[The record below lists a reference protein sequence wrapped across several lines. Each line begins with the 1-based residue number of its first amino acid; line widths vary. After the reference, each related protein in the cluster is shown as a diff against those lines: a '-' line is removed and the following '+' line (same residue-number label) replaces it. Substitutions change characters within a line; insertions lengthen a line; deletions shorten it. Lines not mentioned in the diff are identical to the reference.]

1 MGRFMGSAAAAAMLL
16 AVGGT
21 GEAKGDKI
29 PWDKPEAALAKAAL
43 TGKPVVFFFIN
54 DEFNKDAG
62 VNLTAMTA
70 VPAADLAF
78 NHESVLKRRDQFHW
92 VRGDQIL
99 ANRMKIRNSP
109 MVRITDPEGDR
120 IVDAPINGPE
130 PLLVAM
136 IGVQKEKFVNKPV
149 EWGGI
154 VRSGPITTSF
164 LVVAFDSPEGEALK
178 LWEDRSLVKYHKMI
192 DFVRLEAKKGC
203 EIAKKYGITEFPTFL
218 ICNAQEKVLE
228 KVAGKKTDLADL
240 RVAVTK
246 AWKKLE
252 GKK

>member
-1 MGRFMGSAAAAAMLL
+1 MGRAAAAAILL
-16 AVGGT
+16 SAGAIGH
-21 GEAKGDKI
+21 AAGDKI
-29 PWDKPEAALAKAAL
+29 SWDRPEAALAKAAL
-43 TGKPVVFFFIN
+43 SGRPVVFFFVN
-54 DEFNKDAG
+54 DEFDKDAAP
-62 VNLTAMTA
+62 NLAALTA

-78 NHESVLKRRDQFHW
+78 THESVLKRRDQFHW

-99 ANRMKIRNSP
+99 ANRMRIRGAP

-120 IVDAPINGPE
+120 LLDAPINGPE
-130 PLLVAM
+130 PLLKAL
-136 IGVQKEKFVNKPV
+136 IGVQKEKFVDKPV
-149 EWGGI
+149 TWGGI

-164 LVVAFDSPEGEALK
+164 LVVAFEAEDGEARK

-203 EIAKKYGITEFPTFL
+203 DVAKKWGVVEFPTFL
-218 ICNAQEKVLE
+218 ICDAQERVLE
-228 KVAGKKTDLADL
+228 RVAGKKTDLAKL
-240 RVAVTK
+240 RQALLK